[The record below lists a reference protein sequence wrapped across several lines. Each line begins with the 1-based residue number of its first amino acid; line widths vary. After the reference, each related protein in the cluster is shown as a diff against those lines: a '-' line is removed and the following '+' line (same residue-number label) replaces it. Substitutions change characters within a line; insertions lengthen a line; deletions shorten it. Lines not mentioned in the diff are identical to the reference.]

1 MNDIND
7 RKHTEGGIDY
17 DRRNLIRRGC
27 SVVGC
32 WSIPSNGEVVRNPYE
47 FSTNSAISLRQ
58 MKVFILTVGLCLL
71 YLRDPIWRRRKV
83 SGTDAFT
90 GVWLV
95 SDSILLFN
103 PEAWQFLT
111 WLGVGCILLTHAMFA
126 VGKCI
131 GAVKWIKSSFKRARR
146 ISEQQPYHA
155 FSNILLFYAIL
166 PFAIFGV
173 IGTFIS
179 TGGFTPLIDGSIAEM
194 RHYLLASELRIPV
207 LYRLCANLIY
217 PSLLIGTFAAT
228 RSPKWRHWGR
238 FIAIPMLCSL
248 LYSLSMG
255 GKGCLIISASI
266 VIWTILL
273 NKGVRAAR
281 RPFLIILGAVVCFSA
296 FITYTRPDA
305 DGAIAT
311 LNIYVY
317 GPLVAMPQ
325 YLAEHL
331 TIEWYN
337 GGFENLAI
345 VREISNALGATYSRS
360 IDLTTVNIPMPYNM
374 FTCIPEWLG
383 AFGILGTV
391 FLVFFIGVVSGF
403 VDSQDHLKY
412 VMLRVVVYVY
422 LGFLLF
428 ADLSFL
434 MVGWWI
440 CLLFALLTVF
450 SSKFIITRRPSL
462 SHPLF

>member
-1 MNDIND
+1 
-7 RKHTEGGIDY
+7 
-17 DRRNLIRRGC
+17 
-27 SVVGC
+27 
-32 WSIPSNGEVVRNPYE
+32 
-47 FSTNSAISLRQ
+47 
-58 MKVFILTVGLCLL
+58 MKIFILTVGLCLL

-95 SDSILLFN
+95 SDLILLFN

-111 WLGVGCILLTHAMFA
+111 WLGVGCILLTHAIFA
-126 VGKCI
+126 GGKCI
-131 GAVKWIKSSFKRARR
+131 GAVKWIKSSFKRASR
-146 ISEQQPYHA
+146 ISEHQPYQA
-155 FSNILLFYAIL
+155 YSSIIIFYVIL
-166 PFAIFGV
+166 PFTIFGV

-179 TGGFTPLIDGSIAEM
+179 TGGFTPFMDGSIAEM
-194 RHYLLASELRIPV
+194 RHYLLAGELPIPL
-207 LYRLCANLIY
+207 LYRLCANLMY

-228 RSPKWRHWGR
+228 QSPKWRHWGR

-273 NKGVRAAR
+273 IKGARAAR
-281 RPFLIILGAVVCFSA
+281 RPFLLILGAVVVFSA

-337 GGFENLAI
+337 DRFENLAI
-345 VREISNALGATYSRS
+345 IREISNAFGANYSRS
-360 IDLTTVNIPMPYNM
+360 IDLTTVNIPTPYNM
-374 FTCIPEWLG
+374 FTCIPDWLG
-383 AFGILGTV
+383 AFGILGTI

-440 CLLFALLTVF
+440 CLIFALLTVF
-450 SSKFIITRRPSL
+450 PLKFIITRRPSL
-462 SHPLF
+462 LHPLL